1 MKRDIREMVIVIT
14 GASAG
19 IGKALAEQ
27 LSAAGAKL
35 ALAARREDR
44 LNQLNAQ
51 LGGRHLVIPT
61 DVSRADQCERLI
73 QLAAD
78 HFGRLDTLICNAG
91 YGLPRP
97 AAQMSRQEYEAI
109 FQTNLFGTIDCIR
122 PAVPIMG
129 RQDLRDGYRGQIVIV
144 SSAAGRR
151 GLPWFGAYSATK
163 AAQLSLAE
171 SLRVELRSM
180 NIAVTSVHP
189 IGTDTDFFTTAEK
202 LSGATIP
209 PRSAVERHQ
218 SADTVARAILRGIQ
232 HPKPEIWPLRVAR
245 ILVGMGILMPRLT
258 DWVMSKHRRAMG
270 RANEQ
275 RIVP

>member
-202 LSGATIP
+202 LSGNVIP
-209 PRSAVERHQ
+209 PRSAVEVHQ
-218 SADTVARAILRGIQ
+218 SADTVARAILRGVRR
-232 HPKPEIWPLRVAR
+232 PTPEVWPMR
-245 ILVGMGILMPRLT
+245 IVRFLVNLGIMTPRLT
-258 DWVMSKHRRAMG
+258 DAVLSKHRRTLG
-270 RANEQ
+270 EANPENLN
-275 RIVP
+275 P